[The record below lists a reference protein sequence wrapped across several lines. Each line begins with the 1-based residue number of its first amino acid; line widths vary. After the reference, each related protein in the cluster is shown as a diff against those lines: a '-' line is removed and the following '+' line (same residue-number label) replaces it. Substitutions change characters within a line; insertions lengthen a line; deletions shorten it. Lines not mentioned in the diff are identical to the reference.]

1 MIERTPSELARER
14 GKKGAGKNHKRI
26 KSWAGNKLLEA
37 DPSGEREGVRRW
49 WGEGEG
55 TRDRNWS

>member
-14 GKKGAGKNHKRI
+14 GKKSAGKNHKRI

-37 DPSGEREGVRRW
+37 DPSGEGEGVRRG
-49 WGEGEG
+49 WGEGGERVG
-55 TRDRNWS
+55 RG